1 MKLVTENIVPTK
13 LEVLRVWTES
23 ADRPALIGL
32 VVANLLPLL
41 LAVVFGWELGSIVI
55 LYWWENLITG
65 FFAVLRIIGSRGGTA
80 GSNPKLFLVPFFCVH
95 YFFFCLIHGMF
106 VMHLMLGQSQ
116 ISGPFES
123 ETYARFCNALPE
135 WGLVSLVVIFGSH
148 AISFWRHY
156 VRGGEYAKTS
166 PEKQMFRPYR
176 RIALLH
182 ICILAGGALT
192 VFFGTPMIMVLLLIV
207 GKTIMD
213 AAMHVLV
220 HNKDAA
226 L

>member
-1 MKLVTENIVPTK
+1 VTENIVPTK
-13 LEVLRVWTES
+13 LEVLHAWTES

-65 FFAVLRIIGSRGGTA
+65 FFAVLRIMGSRGGMA
-80 GSNPKLFLVPFFCVH
+80 SGPNSKLFLVPFFCVH
-95 YFFFCLIHGMF
+95 YFFFCFVHGTL
-106 VMHLMLGQSQ
+106 VMHLMLGESQ

-123 ETYARFCNALPE
+123 ETYLSFCNALPQ

-148 AISFWRHY
+148 AVSFWRHY

-166 PEKQMFRPYR
+166 PDKEMFRPYR

-182 ICILAGGALT
+182 ICIIAGGALT
-192 VFFGTPMIMVLLLIV
+192 MVLGTPMIMVLLLIV

-213 AAMHVLV
+213 AAMHVTL
-220 HNKDAA
+220 HNNKDKAT
-226 L
+226 